1 MFVRAV
7 RAAVAKRDLPHICH
21 LRYFR
26 LALPIFLFLPAKEKS
41 IVLENEGGS
50 TSS

>member
-1 MFVRAV
+1 MLVRAV
-7 RAAVAKRDLPHICH
+7 RAAAAKRDLLHICH

-26 LALPIFLFLPAKEKS
+26 LALPIFLSLPAKEKS
-41 IVLENEGGS
+41 ILLDNEGGS